1 MATKGAAD
9 SDFDFAVQVEQ
20 PPRHRLRLVGF
31 LIGLIITLVG
41 LSIADNGRV
50 VPQTRVVVDESRS
63 LANVALQELD
73 QIRLRMPR
81 AIAWHPAPAPKPVP
95 RRRRKRSRGEAW
107 YVFLP
112 PGDGRHD
119 NPDPSAPFKQWAQ
132 GEAFDSAESCENY
145 RGEMLREMNHA
156 MKRQTEVTGYRIH
169 LYRLKAWTYADCVS
183 AQDQRIKE
191 AR

>member
-1 MATKGAAD
+1 MATSGTVDSGAG
-9 SDFDFAVQVEQ
+9 FEVQVRQ
-20 PPRHRLRLVGF
+20 PPRHRLRLIGF
-31 LIGLIITLVG
+31 LIGLLVGLVG

-50 VPQTRVVVDESRS
+50 LPLTRVVVVESQS

-73 QIRLRMPR
+73 QIRLHMPR
-81 AIAWHPAPAPKPVP
+81 AIAWHPAPKPVP
-95 RRRRKRSRGEAW
+95 RRRHRSIPDKAW

-112 PGDGRHD
+112 PGDPHHD
-119 NPDPSAPFKQWAQ
+119 NPDPSAPFKRWAQ
-132 GEAFDSAESCENY
+132 GEAFDRAESCESY
-145 RGEMLREMNHA
+145 RNKMLREMNRA
-156 MKRQTEVTGYRIH
+156 IKRETEAPGYQIS

>member
-1 MATKGAAD
+1 
-9 SDFDFAVQVEQ
+9 
-20 PPRHRLRLVGF
+20 
-31 LIGLIITLVG
+31 
-41 LSIADNGRV
+41 
-50 VPQTRVVVDESRS
+50 
-63 LANVALQELD
+63 LQELD
-73 QIRLRMPR
+73 QIRLYVPR
-81 AIAWHPAPAPKPVP
+81 AIAWPPAHAPKPVP
-95 RRRRKRSRGEAW
+95 RKRRQRSRGEAW

-132 GEAFDSAESCENY
+132 GEAFDSAELCENH
-145 RGEMLREMNHA
+145 RSEMLREMNHA
-156 MKRQTEVTGYRIH
+156 MKRQTEVTGYRIY

>member
-156 MKRQTEVTGYRIH
+156 MKRQTEVTGYRNH

-183 AQDQRIKE
+183 AQNQRIKE